1 MVLHENMSLIF
12 FYEIQFWNVV
22 YAEYKNSLWSPTY
35 VLATQIG
42 NSLEISNILV
52 SFLIGF
58 GFSAYVVCGWVDK
71 ATSIM
76 DRKLEKCPLLSK
88 TEIEHEK
95 DTSQMSTKYTP
106 KKPPELKSKYM
117 QFLNKGRNFLCV
129 RRTVRYIPSDQSSSE
144 RHQILFHK
152 YRWNEM
158 MSH

>member
-1 MVLHENMSLIF
+1 MKCC
-12 FYEIQFWNVV
+12 FYS
-22 YAEYKNSLWSPTY
+22 EYKNSLWSPTY

-71 ATSIM
+71 ATSVM

-88 TEIEHEK
+88 TEVEHEK

-117 QFLNKGRNFLCV
+117 QFLNKVKNFLCV
-129 RRTVRYIPSDQSSSE
+129 RKGTHYSKGIRFYSRKFIIVLQTHRKFPPS
-144 RHQILFHK
+144 
-152 YRWNEM
+152 
-158 MSH
+158 

>member
-1 MVLHENMSLIF
+1 MTIPIIVYLICLIPILKCC
-12 FYEIQFWNVV
+12 FYS
-22 YAEYKNSLWSPTY
+22 EYKNSLWSPTY

-117 QFLNKGRNFLCV
+117 QFLNKARNFLCI
-129 RRTVRYIPSDQSSSE
+129 RRKDCQKGIKLYS
-144 RHQILFHK
+144 
-152 YRWNEM
+152 
-158 MSH
+158 